1 MASTEI
7 DFSLTP
13 FLLAL
18 LRAFRDRLGANDVL
32 DGVDE
37 VRFINLN
44 TVEGI
49 EKPNQDIVIYFDLYE
64 IEPDHAN
71 APGTGQLTVNLMFQA
86 WVLVKPSV
94 SGASLKAREY
104 ALNLSTIVHDNRF
117 SSPVSAAVV
126 TDLINTPP
134 LGDSR
139 VLCWSVEWQHCT
151 WVADSDQICDDPP
164 VDASDIEMVLLGF
177 VPDVGLGHESDYEVV
192 VDDS

>member
-13 FLLAL
+13 FFLAL
-18 LRAFRDRLGANDVL
+18 LRAFRGRLGAGDVL

-49 EKPNQDIVIYFDLYE
+49 ENPAQDIVIYFDNYE
-64 IEPDHAN
+64 IEPDYAN

-126 TDLINTPP
+126 TDLINLPT
-134 LGDSR
+134 LGDDR
-139 VLCWSVEWQHCT
+139 VLVWSVEWQHCT
-151 WVADSDQICDDPP
+151 WVADSEQICDDPP
-164 VDASDIEMVLLGF
+164 VDADEIEMVLLGF
-177 VPDVGLGHESDYEVV
+177 APDVGLAHQSDYEVV

>member
-18 LRAFRDRLGANDVL
+18 LRAFRARLGANDVL

-49 EKPNQDIVIYFDLYE
+49 ENPSQDIVIYFDNYE

-71 APGTGQLTVNLMFQA
+71 DPGDWSDDCKSNVS
-86 WVLVKPSV
+86 SV
-94 SGASLKAREY
+94 GVGEAVGEWSFTQGA
-104 ALNLSTIVHDNRF
+104 
-117 SSPVSAAVV
+117 
-126 TDLINTPP
+126 
-134 LGDSR
+134 
-139 VLCWSVEWQHCT
+139 
-151 WVADSDQICDDPP
+151 
-164 VDASDIEMVLLGF
+164 
-177 VPDVGLGHESDYEVV
+177 
-192 VDDS
+192 